1 MKSSSETLDL
11 KQSEANYLFCISKHK
26 TAVILPQYI
35 DCVLFFVFFVLVKTE
50 LQS

>member
-26 TAVILPQYI
+26 TAVILPQYTI
-35 DCVLFFVFFVLVKTE
+35 VFCFLFFFVLVKTE